1 MVKSGERWLS
11 VILLL
16 TSIASNGASYLI
28 CDICKA
34 PSKPRVIGSTW
45 VINMKKLENE
55 SVAKALENVSR
66 HNGRFQKC
74 VVLFCF
80 VLNIVKKK
88 HDQERFGFDDAE
100 NF

>member
-1 MVKSGERWLS
+1 
-11 VILLL
+11 
-16 TSIASNGASYLI
+16 
-28 CDICKA
+28 
-34 PSKPRVIGSTW
+34 
-45 VINMKKLENE
+45 MKKLENE